1 MTDEEDDERRLH
13 PTGWRTPVLLGA
25 VGLLL
30 GALFGTALP
39 GLPPMPWT
47 AIPTLLLLA
56 FAEAFTAGRT
66 RRRIRRAPGTEPI
79 PPLSAARLV
88 ALAKASVLA
97 AALFGGFC
105 VGVALTVVDNL
116 GLPVHREVFL
126 TALGTALAAGVLAAA
141 ALYLE
146 YACRVPGDEDRDD
159 DRPGTA

>member
-1 MTDEEDDERRLH
+1 MH
-13 PTGWRTPVLLGA
+13 PTGWRTPVLLAA
-25 VGLLL
+25 VGVLL
-30 GALFGTALP
+30 GALFSSVLP

-56 FAEAFTAGRT
+56 FAEGFTAGRT
-66 RRRIRRAPGTEPI
+66 RRRIRRAVGTEPI

-105 VGVALTVVDNL
+105 AGVALTVADNL
-116 GLPVHREVFL
+116 VLPVHREVFF
-126 TALGTALAAGVLAAA
+126 TALGTSLAAAVLAAA

-146 YACRVPGDEDRDD
+146 YACRVPDDEERDD
-159 DRPGTA
+159 DRPGTV

>member
-1 MTDEEDDERRLH
+1 MTGEEDGRRLR
-13 PTGWRTPVLLGA
+13 PTGWRTPVLLVV
-25 VGLLL
+25 VGVLS
-30 GALFGTALP
+30 GALLATVLP

-47 AIPTLLLLA
+47 AIPTLLLIA

-66 RRRIRRAPGTEPI
+66 RRRIRREPGTEPI
-79 PPLSAARLV
+79 PPISAARLV

-105 VGVALTVVDNL
+105 TGVALTVVD
-116 GLPVHREVFL
+116 GLELPAHRGVFF
-126 TALGTALAAGVLAAA
+126 TALGTSLAAGVSAAA

-159 DRPGTA
+159 EPPRAV